1 MKRHFINNGPRSLC
15 VDVIFIWGNCHWGE
29 GFASRICLS
38 KKTVGPSRW
47 TPSFHTLSETNMTME
62 NPPFE
67 DVYPIEIGDF
77 PMSFVS
83 FRGMCPFPN
92 LPKSTAVLKQHSIK
106 MPDLWGHHSINKIN
120 TGWWLQTFFMFTPKI
135 GEDEPIL
142 TSIFFKW
149 VETAQLE

>member
-29 GFASRICLS
+29 GFASRIRLS

-47 TPSFHTLSETNMTME
+47 TPSFHTPSETNTTME

-67 DVYPIEIGDF
+67 DVYPIEHGDF
-77 PMSFVS
+77 PRSFLS

-92 LPKSTAVLKQHSIK
+92 LPKSTAVLGAFYKNARPVGTSFHKQ
-106 MPDLWGHHSINKIN
+106 NKYWVVA
-120 TGWWLQTFFMFTPKI
+120 TYTFFIFTENW
-135 GEDEPIL
+135 GR
-142 TSIFFKW
+142 
-149 VETAQLE
+149 